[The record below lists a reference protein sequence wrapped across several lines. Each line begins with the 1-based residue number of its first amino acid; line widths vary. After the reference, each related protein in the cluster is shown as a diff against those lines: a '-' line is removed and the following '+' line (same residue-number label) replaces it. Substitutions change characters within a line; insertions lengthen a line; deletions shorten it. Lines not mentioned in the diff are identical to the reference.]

1 MASFS
6 HAGICMDTKRRPPL
20 WSRIMQAAQLARQRR
35 ALAALDAHILC
46 DIGITAD
53 DAQAEAGKP
62 VWDVP
67 RHWLA

>member
-53 DAQAEAGKP
+53 DAQAEAGKR
-62 VWDVP
+62 V
-67 RHWLA
+67 

>member
-1 MASFS
+1 
-6 HAGICMDTKRRPPL
+6 
-20 WSRIMQAAQLARQRR
+20 
-35 ALAALDAHILC
+35 LC